1 MFFIIPISVA
11 ILLGLYV
18 GWKKDRS
25 NTRPPLAGFMV
36 GGLLVFAFITIII
49 LLLFFILFPIVGF

>member
-1 MFFIIPISVA
+1 MLFIIFISIA
-11 ILLGLYV
+11 LLLGLYV
-18 GWKKDRS
+18 GWKKSES

-36 GGLLVFAFITIII
+36 GGLLVFAIITIII